1 MEAEEETWKDLQ
13 IFFATSTGNVRKN
26 ALSDFTNVKAN
37 GKIAM
42 KLPENTT
49 LVGAQICKNDNDV
62 LLTTAK
68 GKAFP
73 FAVVSS
79 TSLSFLQICA
89 PTSVVFSGNFIA
101 IFPFAFT
108 FVKSDNAFFRTL
120 PVEVAKNI

>member
-1 MEAEEETWKDLQ
+1 MTVSFFFNVIPLTPMESRPLKIL
-13 IFFATSTGNVRKN
+13 TS
-26 ALSDFTNVKAN
+26 S
-37 GKIAM
+37 
-42 KLPENTT
+42 
-49 LVGAQICKNDNDV
+49 V
-62 LLTTAK
+62 LK
-68 GKAFP
+68 RMAFP